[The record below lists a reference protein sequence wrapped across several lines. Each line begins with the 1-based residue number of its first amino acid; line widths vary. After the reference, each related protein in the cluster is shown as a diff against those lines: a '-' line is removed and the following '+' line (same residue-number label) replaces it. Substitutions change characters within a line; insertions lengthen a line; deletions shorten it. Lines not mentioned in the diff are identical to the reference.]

1 MNKVTVS
8 PFISGIRKLESS
20 AEFQRMLEAL
30 KRQQK
35 AKQCM
40 RQIDHSG
47 NSRNGDLALNAS
59 TQRRLRSI
67 EARTERF

>member
-20 AEFQRMLEAL
+20 AEFQRMIQAI
-30 KRQQK
+30 KRQQQ
-35 AKQCM
+35 AEQRM
-40 RQIDHSG
+40 RPIDHSG
-47 NSRNGDLALNAS
+47 NSRNGDLAVKAS

-67 EARTERF
+67 EDRTERF